1 MSEFRVPVV
10 RVPGFGK
17 HPNADTLNLTNIN
30 GENVIFKA
38 GEFQKGDLAVYVPAD
53 AVVPAEVPG
62 TEFLD
67 KYHRRVR
74 PVRLRG
80 IYSEGVLLPISVLR
94 DFIDKR
100 EVGEDVQD
108 ILKIT
113 KHEDPIPAHLSGQAE
128 KDPGCCPVYDIENYK
143 KYKALIAPGERVVI
157 TEKLHGTNARYV
169 HLGDERGLMVGSRN
183 HFWKK
188 APPPLTGLKK
198 VFKLIWSKLTG
209 RAIQKHRDNLYWVT
223 AKELGLEGRL
233 TMYARK
239 LAFYG
244 EIYGQVQDLKY
255 DSQPGQTWFR
265 VFDIYDIEAKRWLDW
280 DRVVGVCKALS
291 LETVPVLYD
300 GPFSH
305 EALEG
310 LVEGKSAIASH
321 FREGVVVKPANTR
334 YDPRH
339 GRVILKWVSETYKL
353 RKNGTEMH

>member
-10 RVPGFGK
+10 RVPAFGK
-17 HPNADTLNLTNIN
+17 HPNADTLNLTSIN

-53 AVVPAEVPG
+53 AVVPSEVPG

-100 EVGEDVQD
+100 DVGEDVQD

-113 KHEDPIPAHLSGQAE
+113 KHEDPIPAHLSGE
-128 KDPGCCPVYDIENYK
+128 VETDPGCCPVYDIENYK
-143 KYKALIAPGERVVI
+143 KYKALLAPGERVVV

-169 HLGDERGLMVGSRN
+169 YIPGRGLMVGSRN
-183 HFWKK
+183 NFWKRAPKPATGVRLLWQKLK
-188 APPPLTGLKK
+188 A
-198 VFKLIWSKLTG
+198 KLTG
-209 RAIQKHRDNLYWVT
+209 KAIQKHRNNLYWAT
-223 AKELGLEGRL
+223 AETYGLEE
-233 TMYARK
+233 K
-239 LAFYG
+239 LKNYPHRVVYG

-255 DSQPGQTWFR
+255 DSKPGQTWFR
-265 VFDIYDIEAKRWLDW
+265 VFDVYDLKTKRWLDW
-280 DRVVGVCKALS
+280 DTVRTICMGLG

-300 GPFSH
+300 EPFSH
-305 EALEG
+305 EILEG

-334 YDPRH
+334 YDPTH

-353 RKNGTEMH
+353 RKNGTEIH